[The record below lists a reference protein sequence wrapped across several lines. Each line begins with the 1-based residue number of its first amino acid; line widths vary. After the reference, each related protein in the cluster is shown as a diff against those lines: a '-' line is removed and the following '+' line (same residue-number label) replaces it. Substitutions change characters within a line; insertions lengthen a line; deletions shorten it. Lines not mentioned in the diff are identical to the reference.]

1 MPREMIHKLEELTK
15 VYYTSLT
22 DSNPDIKTSYPFD
35 LLMED
40 TKLIFINMWIQY
52 VGFTLGSIE
61 GYKDPEQEKS
71 KANWREMMKRNMETV
86 HYSGS
91 LEAFKK
97 FISSKGL
104 G

>member
-1 MPREMIHKLEELTK
+1 
-15 VYYTSLT
+15 
-22 DSNPDIKTSYPFD
+22 
-35 LLMED
+35 
-40 TKLIFINMWIQY
+40 
-52 VGFTLGSIE
+52 
-61 GYKDPEQEKS
+61 
-71 KANWREMMKRNMETV
+71 MMKRNMETV